1 MVEHGGGDAAAIAAA
16 KGFEAM
22 DTSAVEAMVDEAIA
36 ADPGAWAKY
45 MAGDE
50 KASGAIVGRV
60 MKASQ
65 GKADGKIVTAIMQ
78 SRRG

>member
-1 MVEHGGGDAAAIAAA
+1 L
-16 KGFEAM
+16 
-22 DTSAVEAMVDEAIA
+22 
-36 ADPGAWAKY
+36 
-45 MAGDE
+45 AGDE

-78 SRRG
+78 SRRPSA